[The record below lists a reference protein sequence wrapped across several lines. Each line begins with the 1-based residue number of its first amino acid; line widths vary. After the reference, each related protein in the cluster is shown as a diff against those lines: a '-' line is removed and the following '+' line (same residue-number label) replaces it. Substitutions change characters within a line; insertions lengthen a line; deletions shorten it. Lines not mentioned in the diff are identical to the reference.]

1 MSNDRHIFLMDSIAD
16 HLSLGRSLSDIS
28 RRLRTIAS
36 DKEIDAALS
45 EFNAKNEKVRASK
58 DVSALKGEH
67 AVESWYT
74 GPSSD
79 SNSHWQLLTDVLRN
93 KRSRPWVDE
102 MIRSLDH
109 SSNMVVANLAPP
121 KSIEPRSVKGLV
133 LGYVQSGKTANF
145 SAVISKAVDSGYRL
159 VVVLAGMHNILR
171 LQTQARLNE
180 ELVESKKSACTT
192 LTRVDEF
199 GDFQRKQ
206 AVGGDRA
213 LGAGDGFCLV
223 VLKKN
228 SAVLRSF
235 SAWLDGTSKDVL
247 ASCPTLIIDDE
258 SDQASVNTAKPENDP
273 TAINDHIRAI
283 VKKFRVSS
291 YVGYTATPFANVLI
305 DASLDDDLY
314 PKDFL
319 VSLDKPVGYVGAE
332 ELFGRDAIEPK
343 GALDGIPVI
352 RTIPEEEAERHSPS
366 RSVKIESSDV
376 ITASLSEAIDAFI
389 VGCSARLCRNQ
400 WSQHMTMLI
409 HTSQLVSQ
417 HTELKSAVDQL
428 ILDMKLD
435 RRDGLE
441 LLKARLSKLWDRD
454 FVRVSKL
461 FKAAEIP
468 SFEAVWRN
476 SEKLIEKLEVIMENH
491 ESEERLT
498 YERQEPFWGIVI
510 GGNTLSRGLTLEG
523 LTTSF
528 FIRNSKGYDTLLQMG
543 RWFGYRPNYIDLTR
557 IYVTEELQSK
567 FYHLATVEE
576 EVRDEIKTMAANGER
591 PIDVGL
597 KIRTH
602 PAMTVTS
609 NLKMRQAKQCSLTY
623 SGAKI
628 QALYMNLNNASLIAK
643 NVKAVT
649 RLLDDAEKFSGKP
662 IKPAFEELNASLV
675 YRNVDSELILQFLE
689 RYDFSAA
696 NIRFT
701 AKMVGDYIADLVKV
715 RELTNWSV
723 AVMSSKTGEQIEI
736 GNGRYV
742 RMVDRSI
749 MKMTKS
755 DRDPSASHVKVITAP
770 RDEVV
775 DMEDVLSAKGMIVI
789 SKDDPFESSGL
800 TETLIRQNIRP
811 VDRGL
816 LLLYPINPN
825 LKMSDDDVLRHRESP
840 SQTMPLRAV
849 APIIGVAFVFPKSN
863 GSKSTYR
870 YVVNGSV

>member
-1 MSNDRHIFLMDSIAD
+1 MNFDRNQFLIDTIAD
-16 HLSLGRSLSDIS
+16 HLALGRSISEIS
-28 RRLRTIAS
+28 RRLRAVAS
-36 DKEIDAALS
+36 DGEIENALA
-45 EFNAKNEKVRASK
+45 EFVEKNEMLRASRS
-58 DVSALKGEH
+58 VSSLKGEPTM
-67 AVESWYT
+67 ATWYS
-74 GPSSD
+74 GPSND
-79 SNSHWQLLTDVLRN
+79 STSHWQMLTNVLRN
-93 KRSRPWVDE
+93 KRTRPWTDE
-102 MIRSLDH
+102 MVKSLDH
-109 SSNMVVANLAPP
+109 SSSIIVANLAPP
-121 KSIEPRSVKGLV
+121 KSIEHRSVKGLV

-145 SAVISKAVDSGYRL
+145 SAVISKAVDAGYRF

-171 LQTQARLNE
+171 LQTQARLYE
-180 ELVESKKSACTT
+180 ELVEPKKSACTT

-206 AVGGDRA
+206 AVAGDRA
-213 LGAGDGFCLV
+213 LGAGDGYCLV

-235 SAWLDGTSKDVL
+235 NAWLGATNKEVLDG
-247 ASCPTLIIDDE
+247 CPTLIIDDE
-258 SDQASVNTAKPENDP
+258 SDQASINTARPENDP
-273 TAINDHIRAI
+273 TAINEHIRNI
-283 VKKFRVSS
+283 IKKFRVSS

-319 VSLDKPVGYVGAE
+319 VSLDKPIGYVGAE

-366 RSVKIESSDV
+366 HSVKTDSSDV
-376 ITASLSEAIDAFI
+376 ITASLSEAICAFI
-389 VGCSARLCRNQ
+389 IGCSVRLCRNQ

-428 ILDMKLD
+428 LLNMKLD
-435 RRDGLE
+435 RRENLE
-441 LLKARLSKLWDRD
+441 SFKARLNKLWERD
-454 FVRVSKL
+454 FMRVSKL

-468 SFEAVWRN
+468 SFEAIWRN

-498 YERQEPFWGIVI
+498 YDRQDPFWGIVI

-543 RWFGYRPNYIDLTR
+543 RWFGYRPNYVDLTR

-628 QALYMNLNNASLIAK
+628 QALYMNLNSASLIAK

-649 RLLDDAEKFSGKP
+649 RLLDDAEKFAGKP
-662 IKPAFEELNASLV
+662 TNPAFEELNASLV

-696 NIRFT
+696 NVRFS
-701 AKMVGDYIADLVKV
+701 AKMVSDYIADLVKV

-723 AVMSSKTGEQIEI
+723 AVISSKTGEQIEL
-736 GNGRYV
+736 GNGRYL

-775 DMEDVLSAKGMIVI
+775 DMEDVLSAKGMTIT

-825 LKMSDDDVLRHRESP
+825 LKMSEDEILRHRESP
-840 SQTMPLRAV
+840 SHTMPLRAV
-849 APIIGVAFVFPKSN
+849 APIIGVAFVFPRSN